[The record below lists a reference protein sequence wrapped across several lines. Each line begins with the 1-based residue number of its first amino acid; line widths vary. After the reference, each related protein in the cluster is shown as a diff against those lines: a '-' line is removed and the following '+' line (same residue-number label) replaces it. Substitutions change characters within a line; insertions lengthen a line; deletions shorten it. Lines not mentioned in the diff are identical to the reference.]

1 MLGILFLNIIL
12 TSSFFSLDMTECFS
26 FHSITYE
33 KFLWK
38 KSSVFINLQILL
50 LLMKWGCEYLSLSS
64 LRNEDKWQKALVK
77 YFRHLEKGAYQNGNY
92 YHRKSHNSSNCH
104 CYSRK
109 WWFILLSFSF
119 VPVDEN
125 QLISFL
131 VWLTISPL

>member
-26 FHSITYE
+26 FHSVTYE

-92 YHRKSHNSSNCH
+92 YRKSHNSSNCH

-131 VWLTISPL
+131 VWLTVSPL